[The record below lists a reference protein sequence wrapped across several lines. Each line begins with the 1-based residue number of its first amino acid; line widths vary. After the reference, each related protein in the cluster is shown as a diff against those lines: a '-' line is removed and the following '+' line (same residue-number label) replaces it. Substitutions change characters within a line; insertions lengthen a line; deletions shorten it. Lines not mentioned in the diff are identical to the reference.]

1 DLEAVA
7 ALVCTPSIL
16 SYYEDKAKKYRFN
29 TGFFYER
36 KIAYYETICPLIHF
50 DRLKSTKIFMG
61 CGLNDIVVSP
71 TYAKAL
77 KSKLSDKTLM
87 FYDTGH
93 VSTSEMLEDSYQ
105 FLKEVLTYGTIG

>member
-1 DLEAVA
+1 MKIKQDNI
-7 ALVCTPSIL
+7 IL
-16 SYYEDKAKKYRFN
+16 IPAFSMIEK
-29 TGFFYER
+29 
-36 KIAYYETICPLIHF
+36 YYETICPLIHF

-61 CGLNDIVVSP
+61 CGLNDMVVSP
-71 TYAKAL
+71 AYAKDL

-105 FLKEVLTYGTIG
+105 FLKEVLTYGTID